1 MAQQGP
7 PAAAWVLHRRS
18 YRDTSLLVE
27 LLTQE
32 NGRIGA
38 VARGARQQRS
48 RWRGRLEPFQPVL
61 VNWLG
66 RGELA
71 TLTNAESSGR
81 FLQFPGTRLAAAF
94 YISELVLRLVR
105 RGEPL
110 PGVFLAYGD
119 ALTNLAE
126 DRLPEDGI
134 LRVFE
139 KRLLDALGYG
149 LLLEVTADDH
159 EPVAAAGWY
168 RYELEYG
175 PVAVTGSEHGLT
187 VSGRTLLA
195 LAAED
200 VSETARARQETQR
213 LMRAALRLY
222 IGTRPLQSRAF
233 YASLKRTR
241 SANGKESDS

>member
-1 MAQQGP
+1 MAQQGA
-7 PAAAWVLHRRS
+7 PAAAWVVHRRS

-32 NGRIGA
+32 HGRIGA

-71 TLTNAESSGR
+71 TLVNAESGGR
-81 FLQFPGTRLAAAF
+81 FLHFPGTRLAAAF
-94 YISELVLRLVR
+94 YVSELVLRLVR
-105 RGEPL
+105 RGDPA

-119 ALTNLAE
+119 AVSNLA
-126 DRLPEDGI
+126 DSVGPEDAV

-149 LLLEVTADDH
+149 LLLETTADDH
-159 EPVAAAGWY
+159 EPVVAGGTY

-175 PVAVTGSEHGLT
+175 PVAVSGSADGLT
-187 VSGRTLLA
+187 VSGQTLLA
-195 LAAED
+195 LAGEE
-200 VSETARARQETQR
+200 VSEPAVRHEAQR

-222 IGTRPLQSRAF
+222 IGMRPLQSRAF
-233 YASLKRTR
+233 YASLQRTR
-241 SANGKESDS
+241 SPNRQEPGS